1 MRKEDPQKRGAD
13 VDLNPQQT
21 ALLLIHIQND
31 FLPGGS
37 LAVPGGDT
45 IISPANSLIRE
56 FVENNAP
63 ILATRDWHPEDHISF
78 MERGGPWPCHCVR
91 ETRGSEFPEALKLP
105 DSAIVFSKYMDTDE
119 DQYSAFRGRN
129 YFGFDLETYLRF
141 RNVNHLVAAGIALD
155 VCVLATLRDALD
167 MGFGV
172 TLATDATKAIDPEAG
187 ERALKE
193 LSARGVRL
201 ATSAEIINELSRAYA

>member
-1 MRKEDPQKRGAD
+1 MNANWNP
-13 VDLNPQQT
+13 LNNT

-37 LAVPGGDT
+37 LAVPNGDE
-45 IISPANSLIRE
+45 ILSPANSLIRE
-56 FVENNAP
+56 FVERDAP

-78 MERGGPWPCHCVR
+78 MERGGPWPCHCVQ

-105 DSAIVFSKYMDTDE
+105 DSAIIFSKYMDPNE

-129 YFGFDLETYLRF
+129 YFGFDLETYLRA
-141 RNVNHLVAAGIALD
+141 NDVNYLIAAGIALD

-172 TLATDATKAIDPEAG
+172 TLATDATKAINPAAG
-187 ERALKE
+187 ARALDE
-193 LSARGVRL
+193 LSARGVKL
-201 ATSAEIINELSRAYA
+201 ATTAEIIGELSLSYA